1 MSAAGVRLRTV
12 GVRAGARGR
21 LVAGVIKDARRR
33 QRRRHLAAAAVTGTA
48 LAGVLVLVAPS
59 GGGRQP
65 SGPLDGHSPQVARAV
80 AAGASHQLAPCP
92 STSAPAGTYPTNQD
106 AQTYGSSAGV
116 CPSQEPDLIKAVGP
130 STGGQGPVEG
140 YVLRS
145 QLAKASGDDV
155 NSPQAAVAWTKAHA
169 GKGTTIPL
177 YARDGTTVIGKF
189 TIGGGG
195 PPRTAKP
202 PSR

>member
-12 GVRAGARGR
+12 GVRVGARGR

-48 LAGVLVLVAPS
+48 LAVVLVLVLPS

-65 SGPLDGHSPQVARAV
+65 ADPLGGYSPQVAQAV

-92 STSAPAGTYPTNQD
+92 STPAPTGAYPVNLSG
-106 AQTYGSSAGV
+106 QTYGSSAGA
-116 CPSQEPDLIKAVGP
+116 CPSQEPDLISAMGP
-130 STGGQGPVEG
+130 STGGHGPVEG
-140 YVLRS
+140 YVIKA
-145 QLAKASGDDV
+145 QLGKASGDDV
-155 NSPQAAVAWTKAHA
+155 NSPHAAAAWTKAHA
-169 GKGTTIPL
+169 GKTTTIPL
-177 YARDGTTVIGKF
+177 YARDGKTVIGHF
-189 TIGGGG
+189 AIQGG
-195 PPRTAKP
+195 PPPTMKP

>member
-1 MSAAGVRLRTV
+1 VSAAGVRLRTI

-33 QRRRHLAAAAVTGTA
+33 QRRRRLAAAVAGTA
-48 LAGVLVLVAPS
+48 LVLVLVLVLPS
-59 GGGRQP
+59 GGGRQ
-65 SGPLDGHSPQVARAV
+65 SAGPLGGHSPQVAQAV
-80 AAGASHQLAPCP
+80 GAGAAHQLAPCP
-92 STSAPAGTYPTNQD
+92 STSAPTGTYPANQYGR
-106 AQTYGSSAGV
+106 TYGSSAGV

-130 STGGQGPVEG
+130 STDGHGPVEG
-140 YVLRS
+140 YVIKA

-169 GKGTTIPL
+169 GKSTTIPL
-177 YARDGTTVIGKF
+177 YARDGKTVIGHF
-189 TIGGGG
+189 AIQGG
-195 PPRTAKP
+195 PPPTMQP